1 MSLFRIILYIVLA
14 YMVLRFV
21 KRVLSPTRAAG
32 SRSYRRSQARGRQN
46 TISSRTVRCENCG
59 MFITEKSAL
68 MVGGTEF
75 CSKGCAEARVH
86 KR

>member
-1 MSLFRIILYIVLA
+1 MSLFKIILYIVLA

-21 KRVLSPTRAAG
+21 RRLLTPSRANA
-32 SRSYRRSQARGRQN
+32 SRTSRRQGRSRQN
-46 TISSRTVRCENCG
+46 IISSRTVRCENCG

-68 MVGGTEF
+68 MVGDTEF
-75 CSKGCAEARVH
+75 CSKKCAEARVH

>member
-21 KRVLSPTRAAG
+21 RRVLTPSRAA
-32 SRSYRRSQARGRQN
+32 SRTYRRRQARPRQN
-46 TISSRTVRCENCG
+46 VISSRTVRCENCG

-68 MVGGTEF
+68 IVGGTEF
-75 CSKGCAEARVH
+75 CSKGCAEERVH